1 MKRMRMIVFHLLL
14 LLIGGIIYCYEHD
27 LYLSKKK
34 CIEDYLNSSYLDY
47 ECFYE
52 LSHVDYS
59 HWNPGRSFIEI
70 VADDKDGGR
79 FLSISLIKKGP
90 FYTIGSMSEYAIF
103 NNHSFEL
110 VMRYRYSQIN
120 RMYIVIYRHDE
131 RISFIEGELE
141 NGDVIYFDQWQGNYS
156 VGILEERNKIDLVR
170 YRAFDVNGNLIEE
183 VFADQIGAYN
193 LIDRIE

>member
-1 MKRMRMIVFHLLL
+1 
-14 LLIGGIIYCYEHD
+14 
-27 LYLSKKK
+27 
-34 CIEDYLNSSYLDY
+34 
-47 ECFYE
+47 
-52 LSHVDYS
+52 
-59 HWNPGRSFIEI
+59 
-70 VADDKDGGR
+70 
-79 FLSISLIKKGP
+79 
-90 FYTIGSMSEYAIF
+90 
-103 NNHSFEL
+103 
-110 VMRYRYSQIN
+110 
-120 RMYIVIYRHDE
+120 MYIVIYRHDE

>member
-1 MKRMRMIVFHLLL
+1 
-14 LLIGGIIYCYEHD
+14 
-27 LYLSKKK
+27 
-34 CIEDYLNSSYLDY
+34 
-47 ECFYE
+47 
-52 LSHVDYS
+52 
-59 HWNPGRSFIEI
+59 
-70 VADDKDGGR
+70 
-79 FLSISLIKKGP
+79 
-90 FYTIGSMSEYAIF
+90 MSEYAIF

-141 NGDVIYFDQWQGNYS
+141 NGDVIYFNQWQGNYS
-156 VGILEERNKIDLVR
+156 VGILEERNKINLVR

-193 LIDRIE
+193 LID